1 MKPELSIIT
10 VGYKS
15 EKTIGPFLD
24 SIQKNRDGIAKE
36 IIVVDNY
43 PADRGA
49 QIAEKHPLKP
59 RVIRNRENV
68 GFSIAINQG
77 IKESRGEYILII
89 NPDTR
94 LIGSALKYLLSFAK
108 KTPKLGAVAPRLLNN
123 DGQIQPSCFKFPTAW
138 NAFKYYF
145 LGCKNCFNKYNPGD
159 KITQVDVAVMAA
171 FLVPKSTLD
180 YVGGLDETYFLYYED
195 VEFCRRL
202 HHFGL
207 PVYYLPQA
215 KVQHAHGV
223 SGNFVSHL
231 KSPLAK
237 SAQIYHGVVGSA
249 FLNSVLWAGQK
260 WQKLGK
266 VLRNLLPQN

>member
-15 EKTIGPFLD
+15 EATMGPFLD
-24 SIQKNRDGIAKE
+24 SIQKNRDGIKKE

-43 PADRGA
+43 PGDRGA
-49 QIAEKHPLKP
+49 DIAEKHVLKP
-59 RVIRNRENV
+59 AVIRNTENV

-77 IKESRGEYILII
+77 VKIAKGEYILII

-94 LIGSALKYLLSFAK
+94 IVGSALKYLLDFAK

-123 DGQIQPSCFKFPTAW
+123 DGKIQPSCFKFPTIL
-138 NAFKYYF
+138 NAIKHYF
-145 LGCKNCFNKYNPGD
+145 FNCQECFNKYNPGD
-159 KITQVDVAVMAA
+159 ETTQVDVAVMAA
-171 FLVPKSTLD
+171 FLVPKSTLN
-180 YVGGLDETYFLYYED
+180 YVGGLDERFFLYYED

-202 HHFGL
+202 HRFGL
-207 PVYYLPQA
+207 PVYYLPKA

-223 SGNFVSHL
+223 SGNFTSHL

-249 FLNSVLWAGQK
+249 LLNFVLWTGQK
-260 WQKLGK
+260 WQKIIK
-266 VLRNLLPQN
+266 SILRRK